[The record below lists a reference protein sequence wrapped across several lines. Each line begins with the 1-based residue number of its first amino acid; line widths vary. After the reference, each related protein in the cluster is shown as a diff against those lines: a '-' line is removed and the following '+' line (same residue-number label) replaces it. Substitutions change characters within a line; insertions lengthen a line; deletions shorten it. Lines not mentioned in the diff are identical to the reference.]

1 MMAIVI
7 PTAETPTNAL
17 CRKTLTRLSV
27 LAKPGVVSPAI
38 NQMTTVTTAIPKR
51 SQRRSQS
58 SWLIVLPVAGA
69 SGIVGWSVCRMLK
82 AGLSGGGELLGSPVS
97 ERLESDSAEQ
107 E

>member
-1 MMAIVI
+1 MMAMVI

-38 NQMTTVTTAIPKR
+38 NQMTTVRTAIPKR

-58 SWLIVLPVAGA
+58 SWLIGLPVVGA
-69 SGIVGWSVCRMLK
+69 SGIVDWSVCRMFR
-82 AGLSGGGELLGSPVS
+82 AGVSGDGELPGFPLP
-97 ERLESDSAEQ
+97 ERIESDSAEQ